1 MKYLQFLKDHPTA
14 DSFTNKGISDA
25 EIRHLEELYNNS
37 RSFPVA
43 LKELLSLA
51 GNFCHALDYN
61 IYDSQEE
68 LQTEE
73 REELKDLYDLTIER
87 PFFFIDLVSYG
98 LPVFVFLD
106 EGDDPPVNQ
115 MVNNPTKE
123 KYYERVGGTLQSYVI
138 SRIRY
143 YQKWYPDHK
152 KN

>member
-1 MKYLQFLKDHPTA
+1 MKYLQFLKDHHTA

-25 EIRHLEELYNNS
+25 EIENLEKQYNDG
-37 RSFPVA
+37 RLFPVA
-43 LKELLSLA
+43 LKELLLLA

-68 LQTEE
+68 LQAEE

-87 PFFFIDLVSYG
+87 PFFFIDLVSHG

-115 MVNNPTKE
+115 MVNDPTKE
-123 KYYERVGGTLQSYVI
+123 KYYERAGGTLQSYVI

-143 YQKWYPDHK
+143 YQKWYPH
-152 KN
+152 